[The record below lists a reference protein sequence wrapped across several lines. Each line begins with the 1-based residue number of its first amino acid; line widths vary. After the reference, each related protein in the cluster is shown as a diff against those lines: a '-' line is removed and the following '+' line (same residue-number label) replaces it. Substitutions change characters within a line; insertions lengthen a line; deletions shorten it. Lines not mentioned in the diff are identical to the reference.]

1 MCIAISYSFSNDDE
15 SNQGELT
22 YSDVAKMLRN
32 NLLADAKDI
41 SDAKKKLHNI
51 FNHLDEDQ
59 NGILTTSELRLLL
72 EELSFAKHTENPNQT
87 MDLLIE
93 QIDVNRYIL
102 QPSHYY
108 TICIYLCFVM
118 LIYFQRWFCQFTRI
132 GYISVA

>member
-1 MCIAISYSFSNDDE
+1 LLPFYVDMSQSFSNDDND
-15 SNQGELT
+15 SNVGELT

-41 SDAKKKLHNI
+41 PDAKKKLQNI
-51 FNHLDEDQ
+51 FNHLDTDQ

-93 QIDVNRYIL
+93 QIDVNRFATL
-102 QPSHYY
+102 LHSMH
-108 TICIYLCFVM
+108 FN
-118 LIYFQRWFCQFTRI
+118 
-132 GYISVA
+132 